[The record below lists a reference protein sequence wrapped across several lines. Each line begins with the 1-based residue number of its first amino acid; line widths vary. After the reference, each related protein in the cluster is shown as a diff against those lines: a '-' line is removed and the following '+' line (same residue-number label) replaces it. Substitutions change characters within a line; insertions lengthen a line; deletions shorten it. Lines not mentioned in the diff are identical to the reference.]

1 MDIRNIKEIVPSLE
15 VGTYLQAMY
24 SLSLE
29 QLDGYRQI
37 EKLPDYLILMII
49 DINRVIG

>member
-1 MDIRNIKEIVPSLE
+1 MDIRNIKEIVPPLE

-37 EKLPDYLILMII
+37 ESYRITQLISII
-49 DINRVIG
+49 TKIR